1 MTSILALFVLLVGAG
16 LVVGY
21 QYVNSQYYV
30 GTASGKVVIF
40 RGLNQSLLGVSLHSV
55 YRQTGVPVSG
65 ITSTDAAA
73 IKQNTSGS
81 LAEASR
87 FAGNIKAHYQACVS
101 ARAAVRS
108 WVQHKPKPVPI
119 KSKKTGKIIGYTHP
133 HYRPK
138 PTVPADCPAA
148 PAGSS

>member
-21 QYVNSQYYV
+21 QYINSQYYV
-30 GTASGKVVIF
+30 GTANGKVVIY
-40 RGLNQSLLGVSLHSV
+40 RGLSQSVLGISLRSV

-65 ITSTDAAA
+65 ITTTDAAA
-73 IKQNTSGS
+73 IKQTSAGTLS
-81 LAEASR
+81 EATR
-87 FAGNIKAHYQACVS
+87 FANNIRSHYRACLA

-108 WVQHKPKPVPI
+108 WVQHKPKPIPVR
-119 KSKKTGKIIGYTHP
+119 SKKTHKIIRYIHP

-138 PTVPADCPAA
+138 PIVPADCPAP
-148 PAGSS
+148 PASGT